1 MDSPLKLKFKIGQ
14 IEFEAEGA
22 PDDVNYQRIEFM
34 DKLLPAAVDAMVRS
48 QGAILG
54 QPIIDAPMHETL
66 STPTEIQL
74 LEQSNETT
82 LKETRVSI
90 NEFLNGKGFVSQIDT
105 AIGLIYYNEIMKKCA
120 DFSTEDLKQ
129 YFKDAKIK
137 VPTNPSDI
145 VGKLVGKSFIMSAD
159 EKNRYKLT
167 RTGISFVETFVAK
180 ETKEGKSRKARKI
193 KPKAVSS
200 YVELTADDL
209 NLHKYPQVKSLNGSK
224 EQIIMAMYIITAEG
238 KGEWFTV
245 VDLEHVMTNI
255 FELPSSTDQINGVFK
270 RNKSMFKSEQDSS
283 NKKAYRHKLL
293 SGAKDFAQS
302 LITPQTVD

>member
-14 IEFEAEGA
+14 IEFEAEGS

-34 DKLLPAAVDAMVRS
+34 DKLLPAAVDAMVRF
-48 QGAILG
+48 QGAISG
-54 QPIIDAPMHETL
+54 QPIVDASMHETISM
-66 STPTEIQL
+66 STENQL
-74 LEQSNETT
+74 LEQSNEAT
-82 LKETRVSI
+82 LKKMRVSI
-90 NEFLNGKGFVSQIDT
+90 NEFLNEKGFVSQIDT
-105 AIGLIYYNEIMKKCA
+105 AIGLIYFNEIIKECA
-120 DFSTEDLKQ
+120 DFSTEELKQ
-129 YFKDAKIK
+129 YFRDAKIK
-137 VPTNPSDI
+137 VPTNSSDI
-145 VGKLVGKSFIMSAD
+145 VGKLVGKSFIMRAD

-180 ETKEGKSRKARKI
+180 ETKEGKARKARKI
-193 KPKAVSS
+193 KTKAVSS

-209 NLHKYPQVKSLNGSK
+209 NLNKYPQVRSLNGSK

-245 VDLEHVMTNI
+245 ADLEHVMTNI
-255 FELPSSTDQINGVFK
+255 FELPFSTDQINGIFK

-283 NKKAYRHKLL
+283 NKRAYRHKLL

-302 LITPQTVD
+302 LITQPAVD